1 MKREEKRRKNIREEN
16 SAGRNRTATA
26 NPGFAAVDEGKE
38 KLR

>member
-1 MKREEKRRKNIREEN
+1 MRREETEEQ
-16 SAGRNRTATA
+16 NRTATA

>member
-1 MKREEKRRKNIREEN
+1 MRREETEEQN
-16 SAGRNRTATA
+16 RTGQNRTATA